1 MKLIFLLVSRLKL
14 LGQVLSS
21 PIDMFKLDIT
31 AAGHSL
37 HSDLETLVR
46 VPEVFQRQTPAICL
60 ISSDSVDMDDLE
72 DMEDMEAMEDREVR
86 LPQSGLDTRQHTAS
100 RITPGRSDT
109 CDQ

>member
-37 HSDLETLVR
+37 HSDLETPVR
-46 VPEVFQRQTPAICL
+46 VPEVFQRQTPVICL
-60 ISSDSVDMDDLE
+60 ISSDSVDMDDL
-72 DMEDMEAMEDREVR
+72 EAMEDREVR

-100 RITPGRSDT
+100 HTIPGRSDT
-109 CDQ
+109 NNQ

>member
-21 PIDMFKLDIT
+21 PIDMFKLDTT

-37 HSDLETLVR
+37 NSDLETPVR
-46 VPEVFQRQTPAICL
+46 VPEVFQRQTVICL
-60 ISSDSVDMDDLE
+60 ISSDSVDMDDL
-72 DMEDMEAMEDREVR
+72 EAMEDREVR

-100 RITPGRSDT
+100 HTTPGRSDT
-109 CDQ
+109 YDQ

>member
-21 PIDMFKLDIT
+21 PIDMFKLDTT

-37 HSDLETLVR
+37 HSDLETPVR
-46 VPEVFQRQTPAICL
+46 VPEVFQRQTPVICL
-60 ISSDSVDMDDLE
+60 ISSDSVDME
-72 DMEDMEAMEDREVR
+72 AVENMEAMEDREVR

-100 RITPGRSDT
+100 HTIPGRSDT
-109 CDQ
+109 NNQ

>member
-21 PIDMFKLDIT
+21 PIDMFKLDTT

-37 HSDLETLVR
+37 HSDLETPVR
-46 VPEVFQRQTPAICL
+46 VPEVFQRQTVICL

-72 DMEDMEAMEDREVR
+72 DMVDREDREVR

-100 RITPGRSDT
+100 HTTPGRSDT

>member
-21 PIDMFKLDIT
+21 PIDMFKLDTT

-37 HSDLETLVR
+37 HSDLETPVR
-46 VPEVFQRQTPAICL
+46 VPEVFQRQTVICL

-86 LPQSGLDTRQHTAS
+86 LPQSGLDTRQHIAS
-100 RITPGRSDT
+100 RTTPGRSDT
-109 CDQ
+109 YDQ

>member
-37 HSDLETLVR
+37 HSDLETPVR
-46 VPEVFQRQTPAICL
+46 VPEVFQRQTPVICL

-72 DMEDMEAMEDREVR
+72 DMVDREDREVR

-100 RITPGRSDT
+100 HTTPGRSDT

>member
-37 HSDLETLVR
+37 HSDLETPVR
-46 VPEVFQRQTPAICL
+46 VPEVFQRQTPVICL
-60 ISSDSVDMDDLE
+60 ISSDSMDMDDLE
-72 DMEDMEAMEDREVR
+72 DMEDMEDREVR
-86 LPQSGLDTRQHTAS
+86 LRQSGLDTRQHTAS
-100 RITPGRSDT
+100 LTTPGRSDT
-109 CDQ
+109 YDQ